1 MKNKICILFL
11 LFSTIFYAQN
21 HKILGKWK
29 SIDDETSKALSIIE
43 IYEKGGKVY
52 GKVLEILEEKD
63 KKKLCLNCNGEDKN
77 KPIQGLIV
85 IKSMKKDGDE
95 YKGGKILDPKSG
107 KVYNCT
113 IILEEKDK
121 LKVRGFIGISLFG
134 RTQYW
139 YRVK

>member
-11 LFSTIFYAQN
+11 LISTVFYAQT
-21 HKILGKWK
+21 HKIIGKWK
-29 SIDDETSKALSIIE
+29 SVDDETSKALSIIE
-43 IYEKGGKVY
+43 IYEKGGEIY
-52 GKVLEILEEKD
+52 GKVHEILEEKD
-63 KKKLCLNCNGEDKN
+63 KKKICVYCDGEDKN

-85 IKSMKKDGDE
+85 IKGLNKKGNE

-107 KVYNCT
+107 NLYNCT
-113 IILEEKDK
+113 IMLDEKDK

>member
-11 LFSTIFYAQN
+11 LISSLINAQT
-21 HKILGKWK
+21 HKIIGKWK
-29 SIDDETSKALSIIE
+29 SIDDETGNALSIIE
-43 IYEKGGKVY
+43 IYEKGGKIY
-52 GKVLEILEEKD
+52 GKVQEILEEKD
-63 KKKLCLNCNGEDKN
+63 KKKLCVSCDGEDKN
-77 KPIQGLIV
+77 KPIQGLVV
-85 IKSMKKDGDE
+85 IKGLNKKGNE

-107 KVYNCT
+107 NLYNCI

-139 YRVK
+139 YRIK